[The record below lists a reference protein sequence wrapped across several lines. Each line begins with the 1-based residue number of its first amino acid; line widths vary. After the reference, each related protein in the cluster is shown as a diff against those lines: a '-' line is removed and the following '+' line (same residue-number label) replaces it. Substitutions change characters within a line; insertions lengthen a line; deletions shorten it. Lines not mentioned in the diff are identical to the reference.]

1 VPDFFQNVIITAMN
15 KKNLFVWSLY
25 DFANSIIYVNF
36 ILYFAQW
43 IVVDA
48 GLSDFSYNAIFAIT
62 TVILLFTAPIL
73 AARTDLSGGGK
84 FWLNISTIATFFF
97 YGLVAISASIGSNI
111 WLVALLFLIGQYFY
125 QLSFVFYNPM
135 LDDIA
140 DETHKSR
147 VSGIGNFSSSVG
159 FVVGIL
165 ITLPFAGSRIT
176 PLLISVPVFF
186 ILALPMMIFFKESRK
201 HVGQIDNSL
210 IQNKAKDSIKKMIAF
225 FAISAATPML
235 VAFFFFNDALLTVS
249 NNYSIYLERVF
260 HTPDTIKSILILAI
274 LVMSA
279 IGSVIAGWLGD
290 KIGALK
296 TLKFI
301 LFGWIIALPL
311 LAIAPNFLTVAII
324 TPIVG
329 LLVGS
334 VWTVTRSYLTA
345 VLPKKDMRY
354 GFSFYTIAERFATL
368 LGPLTWGGIIWIFN
382 TQIFAYRI
390 AVGTMTL
397 FVIIGLVILLK
408 WKRELKPI
416 NEQFSTV

>member
-1 VPDFFQNVIITAMN
+1 MD
-15 KKNLFVWSLY
+15 KKQLFIWSLY
-25 DFANSIIYVNF
+25 DFANSIIYINF

-73 AARTDLSGGGK
+73 AARTDLHGGGK

-97 YGLVAISASIGSNI
+97 YGLVAILASLNSNI
-111 WLVALLFLIGQYFY
+111 WLIALFFLIGQYFY

-135 LDDIA
+135 LDEIA
-140 DETHKSR
+140 DDAHKSR
-147 VSGIGNFSSSVG
+147 VSGIGNFSSSLG

-165 ITLPFAGSRIT
+165 ITLPFADSRIV
-176 PLLISVPVFF
+176 PLLISVPIFF
-186 ILALPMMIFFKESRK
+186 ILALPMMIFFKETKK
-201 HVGQIDNSL
+201 HVNEINAPLVQNETKNS
-210 IQNKAKDSIKKMIAF
+210 IRKMIAF
-225 FAISAATPML
+225 FAVSAATPML

-260 HTPDTIKSILILAI
+260 HSPDTAKSILLLAI

-296 TLKFI
+296 TLKYI
-301 LFGWIIALPL
+301 MLGWVIALPA
-311 LAIAPNFLTVAII
+311 LALAPNFLIAAILS
-324 TPIVG
+324 PIMG
-329 LLVGS
+329 LLIGS
-334 VWTVTRSYLTA
+334 AWTVTRAYLTA

-354 GFSFYTIAERFATL
+354 GFSFYTIAERFSTL
-368 LGPLTWGGIIWIFN
+368 VGPLTWGGIIWIMD
-382 TQIFAYRI
+382 TRVLAYRI
-390 AVGTMTL
+390 AVGSMTV
-397 FVIIGLVILLK
+397 FVIIGLILLHY
-408 WKRELKPI
+408 WKRPI
-416 NEQFSTV
+416 VSPGMQ

>member
-1 VPDFFQNVIITAMN
+1 MN
-15 KKNLFVWSLY
+15 RKNLLVWSLY
-25 DFANSIIYVNF
+25 DFANSIIYINF

-48 GLSDFSYNAIFAIT
+48 GLSDFSYNAIFAIAT
-62 TVILLFTAPIL
+62 IILLFSAPIL
-73 AARTDLSGGGK
+73 AARTDLYGGGK
-84 FWLNISTIATFFF
+84 FLLNISTIATFFF
-97 YGLVAISASIGSNI
+97 YGLVAIFASINSNI
-111 WLVALLFLIGQYFY
+111 WLIGLLFLIGQYFY

-165 ITLPFAGSRIT
+165 ITLPFADSRIV

-186 ILALPMMIFFKESRK
+186 ILALPMMIFFKESK
-201 HVGQIDNSL
+201 KYVNQINTSP
-210 IQNKAKDSIKKMIAF
+210 IQNETKNSIKKMIVF
-225 FAISAATPML
+225 FAASTATPML

-249 NNYSIYLERVF
+249 INYSIFLERVF

>member
-1 VPDFFQNVIITAMN
+1 MN
-15 KKNLFVWSLY
+15 KKNLFQWSLY
-25 DFANSIIYVNF
+25 DFANSIIYINF

-43 IVVDA
+43 IVIDA

-73 AARTDLSGGGK
+73 AARTDLYGGGK
-84 FWLNISTIATFFF
+84 FWLNIATIGTFCF
-97 YGLVAISASIGSNI
+97 YGLVAILASFNGNI
-111 WLVALLFLIGQYFY
+111 WLIALFFLIGQYFY

-140 DETHKSR
+140 DEAHKSR
-147 VSGIGNFSSSVG
+147 VSGIGNFSSSMG

-165 ITLPFAGSRIT
+165 ITLPFADSRVT

-186 ILALPMMIFFKESRK
+186 VLALPMMIFFKESKK
-201 HVGQIDNSL
+201 HVENINTPL
-210 IQNKAKDSIKKMIAF
+210 IQNKIKNSIKKMIVF
-225 FAISAATPML
+225 FAASAATPML
-235 VAFFFFNDALLTVS
+235 VAFFFFNDALLTIS

-260 HTPDTIKSILILAI
+260 QVPDLSKSILLLAI

-301 LFGWIIALPL
+301 LLGWIVALPA

-324 TPIVG
+324 TPIIG
-329 LLVGS
+329 LLIGS
-334 VWTVTRSYLTA
+334 VWTVTRSHLTT

-368 LGPLTWGGIIWIFN
+368 VGPLTWGGIIWIMD
-382 TQIFAYRI
+382 TQALAYRI
-390 AVGTMTL
+390 AVGAMTV
-397 FVIIGLVILLK
+397 FVIIGLIILLK
-408 WKRELKPI
+408 WKRESRFI
-416 NEQFSTV
+416 